1 MTSVAD
7 LLGGRV
13 FDYLIIGGGS
23 AGCTLASR
31 LSEDARVN
39 VLLIEAGKDVT
50 RETASADVLSNYPG
64 KAYFNPEYTWRGLQA
79 RLGGGRRND
88 PDAGRVARYEQ
99 AKLLGGGSTIN
110 GLCANRG
117 APTDYDEWENLGAAG
132 WNWGSVLPYF
142 RKLERDLNFAGD
154 LHGAEGPIAISRFPM
169 SDWTGFVNAVVG
181 ELKERGYGLVED
193 QNGVWRDGYMPVS
206 ASVDENGQR
215 VSCAY
220 AYLSTA
226 VRNRPNLTV
235 LTQTS
240 VRQILFEGSKAA
252 GARLRSA
259 SGEEVD
265 VSARETILSCGTIH
279 SPAMLMRS
287 GIGPAGDLS
296 ALGIEVIADRRGVGR
311 NLIEHPV
318 ISVSCMLDRP
328 ARMQHAFRHHTQ
340 AHFRYSSGIDDC
352 PQGDMSLAIIARSG
366 WHAMGRRIGT
376 LYVWVNKAYSQGN
389 VSLASSDVDFEPNV
403 DFRML
408 SDERDMTRLRAA
420 FRFVAE
426 IAQSQS
432 VSTVSRAA
440 FPANYSDRVRRFS
453 SPGMRNQAV
462 MQVFAAMLDA
472 LPAMRPWLI
481 RKFVTEGASLTEIL
495 SDDAVLDAHL
505 TKSVTGVW
513 HPVGT
518 CRMGAENDPTAVT
531 EGSGRVIGVQNL
543 RVCDASIMPSIPCA
557 NTNIP
562 TIMVAERVADLVKQE
577 RAGRQTHGIASAA
590 A

>member
-1 MTSVAD
+1 
-7 LLGGRV
+7 
-13 FDYLIIGGGS
+13 
-23 AGCTLASR
+23 
-31 LSEDARVN
+31 
-39 VLLIEAGKDVT
+39 
-50 RETASADVLSNYPG
+50 
-64 KAYFNPEYTWRGLQA
+64 
-79 RLGGGRRND
+79 
-88 PDAGRVARYEQ
+88 
-99 AKLLGGGSTIN
+99 
-110 GLCANRG
+110 
-117 APTDYDEWENLGAAG
+117 
-132 WNWGSVLPYF
+132 
-142 RKLERDLNFAGD
+142 
-154 LHGAEGPIAISRFPM
+154 
-169 SDWTGFVNAVVG
+169 
-181 ELKERGYGLVED
+181 
-193 QNGVWRDGYMPVS
+193 
-206 ASVDENGQR
+206 
-215 VSCAY
+215 
-220 AYLSTA
+220 
-226 VRNRPNLTV
+226 
-235 LTQTS
+235 
-240 VRQILFEGSKAA
+240 
-252 GARLRSA
+252 
-259 SGEEVD
+259 
-265 VSARETILSCGTIH
+265 
-279 SPAMLMRS
+279 
-287 GIGPAGDLS
+287 
-296 ALGIEVIADRRGVGR
+296 
-311 NLIEHPV
+311 
-318 ISVSCMLDRP
+318 
-328 ARMQHAFRHHTQ
+328 
-340 AHFRYSSGIDDC
+340 
-352 PQGDMSLAIIARSG
+352 
-366 WHAMGRRIGT
+366 MGRRIGT

-389 VSLASSDVDFEPNV
+389 VSLASSDPDFEPNV

-462 MQVFAAMLDA
+462 MQVFATMLDA

-518 CRMGAENDPTAVT
+518 CRMGAETDPTAVT

-577 RAGRQTHGIASAA
+577 RAGLQTHGIASAA